1 MYRRSPCS
9 YHGDVT
15 ALVVVAAYLVGT
27 FPTATLVAGSRVTSE
42 GSGNP
47 GASNVYR
54 VAGRKAGLLVFAGDF
69 LKGALATAAGYAI
82 DGRSLAL
89 ACGAAAVVGH
99 CLPVTRRF
107 RGGKGVATA
116 AGFVLVVEPLV
127 AAVAIVAWLLVA
139 KLAHKASVASLVVA
153 VGIPSAVLAIR
164 GSGIEAATVAA
175 VAVLVVARHADNV
188 ARLMRGE
195 ERTLR

>member
-27 FPTATLVAGSRVTSE
+27 FPTATLVAGSRVTSQ

-69 LKGALATAAGYAI
+69 LKGALPTAAGLVI
-82 DGRSLAL
+82 DGRPLAL
-89 ACGAAAVVGH
+89 ACGAAAVLGH
-99 CLPVTRRF
+99 CFPATRRF

-116 AGFVLVVEPLV
+116 AGFTLAVEPV
-127 AAVAIVAWLLVA
+127 IATAAIVAWLLVA
-139 KLAHKASVASLVVA
+139 KLARKASVASLVVA
-153 VGIPSAVLAIR
+153 LGIPTAVLAVR
-164 GSGIEAATVAA
+164 GLGAEAATVAA

-188 ARLMRGE
+188 ARLMRGD